1 MGTITAYCGQRI
13 DVSDGRKG
21 TRLLVNVTSVEVE
34 SDRLRA
40 HFQIGDQRYAWL
52 NRIQAGGAVSQG
64 EGGVLT
70 YSLYELVLSRS

>member
-1 MGTITAYCGQRI
+1 MGTITAQLGQRV
-13 DVSDGRKG
+13 DVGDGRKG

-34 SDRLRA
+34 IDRRA
-40 HFQIGDQRYAWL
+40 PTFQTGDQRHAWL

-70 YSLYELVLSRS
+70 CPFYELVLSRS